1 MSSRLRSAAVTV
13 VLFLTGASF
22 VPGAEGKG
30 QAPADYAPVA
40 AQRAAKVVGALSLA
54 DEAQAGRVRSLVAAQ
69 YLALHAV
76 QSERDAKVAAARR
89 ELADRPARDQAIA
102 AARAA
107 AEARLAE
114 RHPRFL
120 ADLARELR
128 PDQVEQVK
136 DGMTYGVLQVTYRAY
151 LEMLPNL
158 TDAQKAQIHAWLVEA
173 REHAM
178 DGGTSEEKHQWFGKY
193 KGRINNYLAAAGY
206 DLKQA
211 EREAAARRQRR

>member
-1 MSSRLRSAAVTV
+1 MASAVRR
-13 VLFLTGASF
+13 FLTGAF
-22 VPGAEGKG
+22 LLAGAALLRGA
-30 QAPADYAPVA
+30 APAGPAAADYGPIA
-40 AQRAAKVVGALSLA
+40 AQRAAKVVGALTLA
-54 DEAQAGRVRSLVAAQ
+54 DEAQAGRVRAVVAAQ
-69 YLALHAV
+69 YLALHEIQA
-76 QSERDAKVAAARR
+76 ERDARVTAARR
-89 ELADRPARDQAIA
+89 DLPDRAVREQATA

-114 RHPRFL
+114 LHPRFV

-151 LEMLPNL
+151 LEMLPAL

-178 DGGTSEEKHQWFGKY
+178 DSGTSEEKHQWFGKF

-211 EREAAARRQRR
+211 EREAAARRKQR